1 VERSLGQRQ
10 VNRDDAIVVLAG
22 GPAVLVLNSGGL
34 VPLLGTTGLVEHTN
48 DARTAMPGGDP
59 LLESIAHQEVV
70 PLGQGQELLQ
80 GLGSDVGGH
89 GDGLDALSGQVGQLP
104 LDINSDMM
112 SCSII
117 DEALVEESE
126 ELLTSRA
133 QGQDLVGGHRRMAP
147 TKALPSRLWQP
158 PRIGSIIR

>member
-1 VERSLGQRQ
+1 RSLGQRQ

-48 DARTAMPGGDP
+48 DSRTAMPGGDP

-80 GLGSDVGGH
+80 GFGSHVGGH
-89 GDGLDALSGQVGQLP
+89 GDGLDALSGQVGELP
-104 LDINSDMM
+104 LDINAEMM

-117 DEALVEESE
+117 EESE
-126 ELLTSRA
+126 ELLDSRA

-147 TKALPSRLWQP
+147 TKALPARLWQP
-158 PRIGSIIR
+158 PEIGSIIR